1 MNSIIVK
8 IIQIGNSKGI
18 RLSKSLIE
26 QYNMKDEV
34 LLEAKKDSIVIHPVE
49 NSRVD
54 WEKSF
59 EKMRLRGDDMLLDEG
74 TELDSEWEQ
83 AEWQW

>member
-1 MNSIIVK
+1 MNSLRVK
-8 IIQIGNSKGI
+8 IIRIGNSKGI

-34 LLEAKKDSIVIHPVE
+34 LLEAKKDSIVIRPVK
-49 NSRVD
+49 NPRTD

-59 EKMRLRGDDMLLDEG
+59 EKMKLRGDDVLLNEG
-74 TELDSEWEQ
+74 TEVESEWEQ
-83 AEWQW
+83 TKWKW

>member
-1 MNSIIVK
+1 MATIKIK
-8 IIQIGNSKGI
+8 IIQIGNSRGI

-34 LLEAKKDSIVIHPVE
+34 LLEAKKDSIVIRPVE
-49 NSRVD
+49 DPRAG

-59 EKMRLRGDDMLLDEG
+59 EKMRLRGDDDLLDADIKIE
-74 TELDSEWEQ
+74 SEWDRE
-83 AEWQW
+83 EWEW

>member
-1 MNSIIVK
+1 MNSIKVK
-8 IIQIGNSKGI
+8 IIRIGNSKGI

-26 QYNMKDEV
+26 QYNMKNEV
-34 LLEAKKDSIVIHPVE
+34 LLEARKDSIVIRPVV
-49 NSRVD
+49 NPRAG

-59 EKMRLRGDDMLLDEG
+59 EKMRFKGDDELLDEG
-74 TELDSEWEQ
+74 TDLESEWDQ

>member
-1 MNSIIVK
+1 MNSIKVK
-8 IIQIGNSKGI
+8 IIRIGNSKGI

-34 LLEAKKDSIVIHPVE
+34 LLEAKKDSIVIRPVE
-49 NSRVD
+49 NPRAN

-59 EKMRLRGDDMLLDEG
+59 EKMRFKGDDALLDEG
-74 TELDSEWEQ
+74 TELASDWDQED
-83 AEWQW
+83 WQW

>member
-1 MNSIIVK
+1 MNSIKVK

-34 LLEAKKDSIVIHPVE
+34 LLEAKKDSIVIRPVK
-49 NSRVD
+49 NPRAD
-54 WEKSF
+54 WKKSF
-59 EKMRLRGDDMLLDEG
+59 EKMRLRGDDVLLDKG
-74 TELDSEWEQ
+74 TEFESEWDQE
-83 AEWQW
+83 EWQW